1 LRADGFFLAIIFI
14 GIPCVL
20 AWTARASWAHQRY
33 MKALELRAEAN
44 ARLIDRFGSD
54 PNVLD
59 LLKSDGH
66 RDPFTLPAADPDR
79 SVPYRRMLTSIQVGF
94 LLFAAG
100 TAFLWVKPGVV
111 NPNDQQGILFFGV
124 LGVALGIG
132 SLLSAVAAF
141 VVGRWWGYLTGV
153 DRSLSGPSAASRP

>member
-1 LRADGFFLAIIFI
+1 MRPDGFFLALIFI

-54 PNVLD
+54 PNVLE
-59 LLKSDGH
+59 LLKSDRH
-66 RDPFTLPAADPDR
+66 RDLFTVPAADPDR
-79 SVPYRRMLTSIQVGF
+79 SVPYRRMLTSLQVGF

-100 TAFLWVKPGVV
+100 TAFLWVKPVVV
-111 NPNDQQGILFFGV
+111 NPNDQQGFLFFGV

-141 VVGRWWGYLTGV
+141 VVGRWWGHLTAAPLTPTGV
-153 DRSLSGPSAASRP
+153 AGSGRS

>member
-1 LRADGFFLAIIFI
+1 MRADGLFITLIFI

-20 AWTARASWAHQRY
+20 AWTARANWAHQRY

-54 PNVLD
+54 PNVLE
-59 LLKSDGH
+59 LLKSDSH
-66 RDPFTLPAADPDR
+66 RALFTLPAADPDR
-79 SVPYRRMLTSIQVGF
+79 SVPYRRMLTSLQVGF
-94 LLFAAG
+94 LLFGAG

-111 NPNDQQGILFFGV
+111 NANDQQGFLFFGV
-124 LGVALGIG
+124 LGIALGIG

-141 VVGRWWGYLTGV
+141 VVGHWWGRLTGEALT
-153 DRSLSGPSAASRP
+153 STGPAASGQA